1 MSFAV
6 ELRLGDRCL
15 LLQAPVQRVTT
26 ESERLFHPSP
36 PHPMGPCRGDGDLAA
51 QQGTGSGHLGRLNA
65 ASRGNVPTHAARRGH
80 ARQGPRPRVGGYGV
94 GQLRSSAGGAG
105 RVRPVD
111 GCFHGGRHGGYDSS
125 PAHLIDQATNPQTSK
140 ISWLL
145 AATTD
150 ENGGGA
156 RPSSALLGAVEP
168 VSKIDAGAFPA
179 PRTVCCEHAFQR
191 RFLGRPRRAPVAIRA
206 AIHKVG
212 GGGGGTGGGTL

>member
-36 PHPMGPCRGDGDLAA
+36 PHPMGPCRGGGDLAA

-140 ISWLL
+140 AYRYIALYLL
-145 AATTD
+145 ITKDLYREIDSIFSRPMPAAA
-150 ENGGGA
+150 GGA
-156 RPSSALLGAVEP
+156 RWEGSSPL
-168 VSKIDAGAFPA
+168 
-179 PRTVCCEHAFQR
+179 RTR
-191 RFLGRPRRAPVAIRA
+191 RAASARRRPRSISVRRWLSTAS
-206 AIHKVG
+206 G
-212 GGGGGTGGGTL
+212 CC